1 MARPIRNTP
10 IITGKDATAFIQ
22 AASTIPSETIRRIE
36 RIRLEKGKGMSYDM
50 PSLVNIM
57 AL

>member
-1 MARPIRNTP
+1 MAKPIRNTP

-36 RIRLEKGKGMSYDM
+36 RIRLENS
-50 PSLVNIM
+50 VNRFKTM
-57 AL
+57 LAELPK

>member
-22 AASTIPSETIRRIE
+22 AASTIPSEIIRRTE
-36 RIRLEKGKGMSYDM
+36 RIRLENSENRFKTMWAELPK
-50 PSLVNIM
+50 
-57 AL
+57 

>member
-22 AASTIPSETIRRIE
+22 AVFHQRQSVEQSVFA
-36 RIRLEKGKGMSYDM
+36 
-50 PSLVNIM
+50 
-57 AL
+57 

>member
-22 AASTIPSETIRRIE
+22 AVSTIPSETIRRTE
-36 RIRLEKGKGMSYDM
+36 RIRLENSVIRFKTMLAK
-50 PSLVNIM
+50 L
-57 AL
+57 LK